1 MDIGAAHNCVIFL
14 RHGDTRKKNS
24 CIKYMTDPNIQSF
37 HFQNKTWI
45 QFKDTITL
53 SIDPAN

>member
-1 MDIGAAHNCVIFL
+1 MDSGAAHNIVIFS
-14 RHGDTRKKNS
+14 RHRDTRNKNS
-24 CIKYMTDPNIQSF
+24 CIKYMKDPNIQSF

-53 SIDPAN
+53 STDPAN